1 MKIPLFERAFK
12 HCSSSL
18 VKFTQEMLRRM
29 LLKRKVCS
37 QLRFQKAV
45 GAGKHLTTN
54 SKQSP
59 TYSKFVRPMLKK
71 NNLGFSF
78 SKIKVIN
85 VATSCSVAFAFVR
98 GLK

>member
-18 VKFTQEMLRRM
+18 VKFTQEMLQRM

-45 GAGKHLTTN
+45 GAGEHLTTN

-71 NNLGFSF
+71 TTWDFLSQ
-78 SKIKVIN
+78 K
-85 VATSCSVAFAFVR
+85 
-98 GLK
+98 